1 MFNVVRSGRTPASLT
16 EKTSW
21 TETDV
26 IEALKRDFEDKCYIC
41 ETKDPL
47 SLNVEHFDAHQGD
60 ESKMYDWN
68 NLFYA
73 CARCNNIK
81 RHLFN
86 NLINCTDPTIDA
98 LRLIKH
104 HPPLTPFSAQV
115 LIEPSNDEPKTV
127 ETANLIR
134 KVFNDDN
141 TGNKSV
147 TATYLRKKVFKR
159 YAKLVEQMN
168 IYEDE
173 DSLPNEKIYA
183 LEKIKNLMSRRQEY
197 SAFLRWAVLGS
208 PPLLELV
215 RDAID

>member
-1 MFNVVRSGRTPASLT
+1 MFNVIRSEQAPASLAQQS
-16 EKTSW
+16 SW

-26 IEALKRDFEDKCYIC
+26 IQALRRDFEDKCYIC

-47 SLNVEHFDAHQGD
+47 SLNVEHFDAHQGVQ
-60 ESKMYDWN
+60 SKMYEWS

-73 CARCNNIK
+73 CARCNNLK

-86 NLINCTDPTIDA
+86 NLINCTDPAIDV

-104 HPPLTPFSAQV
+104 HPPLTPYSAQV
-115 LIEPSNDEPKTV
+115 LIEASNDDPKTI

-141 TGNKSV
+141 TGNKAV

-173 DSLPNEKIYA
+173 DSLQEEKTYA

-197 SAFLRWAVLGS
+197 SAFLRWAILGS
-208 PPLLELV
+208 PELLELV
-215 RDAID
+215 KDSID